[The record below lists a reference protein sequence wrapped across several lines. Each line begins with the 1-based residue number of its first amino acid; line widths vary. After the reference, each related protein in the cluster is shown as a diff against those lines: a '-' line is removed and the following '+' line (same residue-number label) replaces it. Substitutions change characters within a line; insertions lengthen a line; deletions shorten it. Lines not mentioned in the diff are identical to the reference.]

1 MQSESPECAGITDLN
16 GVYKMDRPYF
26 PMFIDIADKKILVA
40 GGGTIALRRIRTLL
54 KFGAD
59 IHVIAPDLCEELTQL
74 EEEGKIKTE
83 HREYRTGD
91 IRGEQIVLAATDD
104 HEVNRKI
111 WEECRAA
118 GIIVNVA
125 DDKKL
130 CDFYFPSVVMTDEAV
145 IGINS
150 GGADPSITKKI
161 RRKIEKM
168 FISYGV

>member
-1 MQSESPECAGITDLN
+1 
-16 GVYKMDRPYF
+16 
-26 PMFIDIADKKILVA
+26 MFINIADKKILVA

-59 IHVIAPDLCEELTQL
+59 IHVIAPELCEELTQL
-74 EEEGKIKTE
+74 EEEGKIKAE

-91 IRGEQIVLAATDD
+91 IRGAQIVLAATDD

-118 GIIVNVA
+118 GIIVNAA

-168 FISYGV
+168 FTSI